1 MEQREKKMS
10 VMDQKTTDKY
20 SIFCGDCIEVMR
32 TLPDEA
38 VDFSIYSPPFCGLYN
53 YSSNERDLSNCKSYA
68 EFFVHYGYVL
78 DEVARLT
85 KPGRITAVHCIDV
98 PGTGNGETARMG
110 NGANVGAGL
119 IDFPGDIIRAHEA
132 RGFQYVGRRCIWKEP
147 YGVRVRTMAKG
158 LTHMQLCEDS
168 TLADVASADYLL
180 AFRKRGENKVPVH
193 HPAGL
198 TWYCGERIVPSEILK
213 YRNWTGSQLENK
225 YSQWVWRQYASSFW
239 DDIRIDKVL
248 PYKESKD
255 PDDERH
261 VHPLQQDVIQRGVIL
276 WSNPGEVVLTPFM
289 GVGSECYGA
298 MVNGRRAIGAELKP
312 SYYKQAVRN
321 LADVKV
327 ETHEDQIGLFEK
339 MDAAEMTPEKEGLHI
354 DEDRRKKMIK
364 KSHQGC

>member
-1 MEQREKKMS
+1 MA
-10 VMDQKTTDKY
+10 VKTQLITDKY
-20 SIFCGDCIEVMR
+20 AIYNGDSIDVMR
-32 TLPDEA
+32 SLPDEK

-53 YSSNERDLSNCKSYA
+53 YSSDERDLSNCKSYV
-68 EFFVHYGYVL
+68 EFFAHYDFVIS
-78 DEVARLT
+78 EVARLT

-110 NGANVGAGL
+110 CGANVGTGL
-119 IDFPGDIIRAHEA
+119 IDFPGDIIRAHEKH
-132 RGFQYVGRRCIWKEP
+132 GFQYVGRRAIWKEP

-180 AFRKRGENKVPVH
+180 AFRKHGENKVPVH
-193 HPAGL
+193 HPVGL
-198 TWYCGERIVPSEILK
+198 NWYCGERQVPAEIMK
-213 YRNWTGSQLENK
+213 YRNWSGSQLENK

-298 MVNGRRAIGAELKP
+298 LVNDRRAIGIELKP
-312 SYYKQAVRN
+312 TYYKQAVRN
-321 LADVKV
+321 LENVRTESHD
-327 ETHEDQIGLFEK
+327 DQIGLF
-339 MDAAEMTPEKEGLHI
+339 DAIDAPKMTPEEEERAI